1 MYSKRP
7 AIIMRVL
14 ELEKRSAHSLKILS
28 CLTMASNS
36 QLTIFSLLLCHPC
49 LIFFFLK
56 HMVKALKS
64 LILCQIWIKMASEVK
79 SLLEQEMNRQRDHIN
94 LFFKGQHE
102 KIHHLKC
109 KSHFLSVLKGIL
121 IHLGKKRKLSWSIH
135 YILFYKN
142 RN

>member
-1 MYSKRP
+1 M
-7 AIIMRVL
+7 

-36 QLTIFSLLLCHPC
+36 QLTIFSLLLCHLC
-49 LIFFFLK
+49 LILFFFLK
-56 HMVKALKS
+56 HTVKALKS

-102 KIHHLKC
+102 RIHHLKC
-109 KSHFLSVLKGIL
+109 KSQFLSVLKWIL
-121 IHLGKKRKLSWSIH
+121 IHLGKKRKMS
-135 YILFYKN
+135 
-142 RN
+142 